1 MQLSRIGALT
11 VAALTLAVAP
21 ARAQS
26 DFIKDN
32 AGKIIRK
39 VGVHVNVG
47 VRTPLDDDVSSGTGV
62 GVSVGLSPGLTNGWK
77 YPVSLS
83 WYHEN
88 LISPNGVEFAQLR
101 AIGLLGGIG
110 YGWHFGQLSTSI
122 ALQGGYSFNK
132 GSFDGDIASAFPGVE
147 TASLDVGNAFVVRP
161 RLNGEYYL
169 THKFTLRA
177 SADYVW
183 MKPDITVTTPS
194 ARYDGVW
201 DASSYHFSAGIGF
214 YPFRK

>member
-1 MQLSRIGALT
+1 MHRHRLAIVAVGILALMPST
-11 VAALTLAVAP
+11 AN
-21 ARAQS
+21 AQS
-26 DFIKDN
+26 SAIKDN
-32 AGKIIRK
+32 AVRLIRK
-39 VGVHVNVG
+39 VGIHLNESY
-47 VRTPLDDDVSSGTGV
+47 RYPLDSDVTKGWGTGV
-62 GVSVGLSPGLTNGWK
+62 SIGLSPGRTNGWR
-77 YPVSLS
+77 YPFALTFFSQDL
-83 WYHEN
+83 H
-88 LISPNGVEFAQLR
+88 SPNGIEFASVRTR
-101 AIGLLGGIG
+101 AILGGIG

>member
-11 VAALTLAVAP
+11 VAALTFIVAP

-26 DFIKDN
+26 EFLKDN
-32 AGKIIRK
+32 AGRIIRK
-39 VGVHVNVG
+39 VGVHASVG
-47 VRTPLDDDVSSGTGV
+47 LRHPIDDDVSSGRSIGA
-62 GVSVGLSPGLTNGWK
+62 SVGLSPGLTNGWK

-88 LISPNGVEFAQLR
+88 LISPNDVHFAQLR
-101 AIGLLGGIG
+101 AIAILGGIG
-110 YGWHFGQLSTSI
+110 YGWHFGQLSTGIS
-122 ALQGGYSFNK
+122 LQTGYSFNK
-132 GSFDGDIASAFPGVE
+132 GSFDGDLAAAFPGAQP
-147 TASLDVGNAFVVRP
+147 ASLDVGNAFLLRP

-169 THKFTLRA
+169 TRKFTLRA

-194 ARYDGVW
+194 SRYDGVW
-201 DASSYHFSAGIGF
+201 DASSFHVSGGIGF